1 MACVPFSAS
10 GETPPCRQLL
20 PLPCALR
27 PLPGPQLR
35 STPLS
40 AQKQDPGGKGRPR
53 CPRAPFRSPS
63 WLSFP
68 VSVQCC
74 ACWHGLL
81 NTVRLGHACSPGPR
95 GGADAFRLLALQFAV
110 GTRPCRKFRELQQSF
125 LINTGQGMGFCSEGE
140 GGKSDSRC
148 SPARCERRPFCVLAP
163 SLSISP

>member
-1 MACVPFSAS
+1 MPAAPSAPLCPS
-10 GETPPCRQLL
+10 PPPRPPAEVHPAVRAET
-20 PLPCALR
+20 
-27 PLPGPQLR
+27 GPR
-35 STPLS
+35 
-40 AQKQDPGGKGRPR
+40 GKGSPEVPTRPVS
-53 CPRAPFRSPS
+53 SPS

-95 GGADAFRLLALQFAV
+95 GGAHAFRLLALLFAV

-148 SPARCERRPFCVLAP
+148 SPARCEQRPFCVLAP